1 MNCVLCT
8 CTAISS
14 KYSWKKVLLNSRF
27 CGNSLDV
34 VVVAWN
40 KKWVSKM
47 QLPGFP
53 QTNAERVTLEVLGLL
68 WLAKERGEE
77 MGVSVVTQFVI
88 HLFWR

>member
-1 MNCVLCT
+1 
-8 CTAISS
+8 
-14 KYSWKKVLLNSRF
+14 
-27 CGNSLDV
+27 
-34 VVVAWN
+34 
-40 KKWVSKM
+40 M